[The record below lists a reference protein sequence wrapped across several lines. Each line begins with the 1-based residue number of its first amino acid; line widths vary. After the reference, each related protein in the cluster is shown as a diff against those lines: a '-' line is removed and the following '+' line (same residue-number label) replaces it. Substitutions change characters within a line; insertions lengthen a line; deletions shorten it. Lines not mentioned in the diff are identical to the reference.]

1 MGGRKSEPE
10 VCGYTRGLAL
20 GFDRT
25 SLKVWDREHAS
36 PSVQGSGMSYNDTQ
50 VSWAGVPSPKTSHSL
65 TSNEGHIGPHQ
76 EGCPLGRGLL
86 AAVRVSS
93 GPSWPSWMASPRQE
107 PSRQQPPTTWPTQ
120 VLVLGKVAG
129 CNSLGHR
136 ALPL

>member
-1 MGGRKSEPE
+1 MCGRKSEPD
-10 VCGYTRGLAL
+10 VSGYTRGLAL

-25 SLKVWDREHAS
+25 SLKVWDREHTS

-50 VSWAGVPSPKTSHSL
+50 VNWAGVPSPKTSYSL
-65 TSNEGHIGPHQ
+65 TSNEAHIGPHQ

-86 AAVRVSS
+86 AAVKISS
-93 GPSWPSWMASPRQE
+93 GPSWMASPRQE
-107 PSRQQPPTTWPTQ
+107 PSRRQPPTTCSTQ